1 MTDKTRNRIKE
12 AGDEIFG
19 FLYSTSPGWML
30 ALGITLGVIF
40 T

>member
-1 MTDKTRNRIKE
+1 MNVKTVDRIKE

-19 FLYSTSPGWML
+19 FLYSTVPGWML
-30 ALGITLGVIF
+30 AFGITLGVIL